1 MKRLDCTG
9 RTELAL
15 TQLIVSQ
22 LIVTQP
28 IITELTGSE
37 LAGSELA
44 AVTSL
49 EMKWNMT
56 ACSPRLDSTA
66 LIVHLVDQFNRSAR

>member
-28 IITELTGSE
+28 IITEL
-37 LAGSELA
+37 AGSELA

-56 ACSPRLDSTA
+56 ACSPRLDSMA